1 MTYLDKGQIWE
12 KGLEEKKR
20 TIFFKK
26 TIIWEQKEEKQPG
39 EKKEIENQKSLGS

>member
-1 MTYLDKGQIWE
+1 MRERLGK
-12 KGLEEKKR
+12 KKR

-26 TIIWEQKEEKQPG
+26 PIIWEQKEEKEPG